1 MVMNKIILPSDAN
14 AAKRKVGISVRITLG
29 VATLVVLVIAL
40 ATLSF
45 FALKRFQDDIVQL
58 STSALPALADAASL
72 STELEGVLLGAVQLT
87 RVRSHAER
95 RIALQDTRAG
105 LETATAIAA
114 KLQPTNPGQLLE
126 ATLNVL
132 ATTIEDLN
140 QIKSSQLDAAATIK
154 LAENELNNF
163 TFRISNELQTISTR
177 GLTDG
182 ERRALAGWQSDLTAT
197 TLKGLQVIQLD
208 SLRQVRRLQA
218 SLTTFTR
225 ALRQSHITSR
235 PFFEAFQLE
244 AEKGL
249 IGLLFDGDG
258 LFPAARATLRKRQQ
272 AQGLEQQTRVLV
284 NEIVNSM
291 ASLTDTINRNAK
303 TNADE
308 LINFADEQIL
318 YIKLAGAMAF
328 LIAIFVFF
336 YFDRWISSRLR
347 ALNEAVISQTEGDTA
362 IIPIQGR
369 DEIGEIGRSVSF
381 FIGEIDRRQKQIRT
395 SERQFR
401 DIVEGSVQAILI
413 IADDAPLFW
422 NQALVQ
428 MFGFS
433 SSSEHTDFAAVV
445 ERLPH
450 SALTAP
456 EAGKIK
462 TFNRVRINTLATEEK
477 WVDLATTAIVWNG
490 IPATQII
497 IADVTH
503 SVEVEKTLQSAKEKA
518 EEAAQAKTQFLAT
531 MSHEIRSPMNGII
544 AMSTLLQES
553 NLKAEYHD
561 MSSVINQSAN
571 ALLSII
577 DDILDFSKIESGKLD
592 IEVTE
597 FEIIPLLKSIGELMA
612 PKFQQ
617 RGIEFVLDVS
627 QSLPQTL
634 HGDANRLRQI
644 MINLVGNAEKFT
656 SKGHV
661 RLKVQAIEE
670 ENEQEVSVSFA
681 VEDTGIGIN
690 AETLP
695 QLFTPFKQAEAST
708 ARQYGGSGLGLSICK
723 HLAGLMGGT
732 ITAISEPGTGSTFT
746 CTLPFQPGKPAQKT
760 NRKKLLGTTVVV
772 WVHKAAREMATRV
785 ISHEG
790 GTPVMASRTDDL
802 SKVIPKKALVV
813 VDASLVS
820 GDEIAQ
826 KKLARA
832 LAGKDARVVL
842 ISPHGSQFRPDL
854 FKFPVAASLNK
865 PITGNDLIGRLIA
878 AKDGETAEPAT
889 EEFRQ
894 RNYIVPKREVAEAG
908 HALILVAED
917 NPINQV
923 VIRKSLDH
931 LGFAIDLAE
940 NGQEALDLYKSNHY
954 GLILTD
960 LHMPLMDGFDFVSAV
975 RRLANDHA
983 RTVPIIALSA
993 DVLLET
999 KEKGRAVGINAF
1011 LPKPVNLDDLNEAI
1025 CHWLPAA
1032 ASCFSRASNCAR
1044 TPERTLCTQLLLPLL
1059 STPASRYQGVW

>member
-1 MVMNKIILPSDAN
+1 M
-14 AAKRKVGISVRITLG
+14 
-29 VATLVVLVIAL
+29 
-40 ATLSF
+40 
-45 FALKRFQDDIVQL
+45 
-58 STSALPALADAASL
+58 
-72 STELEGVLLGAVQLT
+72 
-87 RVRSHAER
+87 
-95 RIALQDTRAG
+95 
-105 LETATAIAA
+105 
-114 KLQPTNPGQLLE
+114 
-126 ATLNVL
+126 
-132 ATTIEDLN
+132 
-140 QIKSSQLDAAATIK
+140 
-154 LAENELNNF
+154 
-163 TFRISNELQTISTR
+163 
-177 GLTDG
+177 
-182 ERRALAGWQSDLTAT
+182 
-197 TLKGLQVIQLD
+197 
-208 SLRQVRRLQA
+208 RQR
-218 SLTTFTR
+218 
-225 ALRQSHITSR
+225 
-235 PFFEAFQLE
+235 
-244 AEKGL
+244 
-249 IGLLFDGDG
+249 
-258 LFPAARATLRKRQQ
+258 

-284 NEIVNSM
+284 NEIINSM

-303 TNADE
+303 SNADE
-308 LINFADEQIL
+308 LIVFADEQIL
-318 YIKLAGAMAF
+318 YIQLAGAMAF
-328 LIAIFVFF
+328 LIAVFVFF
-336 YFDRWISSRLR
+336 YFDRRISSRLR
-347 ALNEAVISQTEGDTA
+347 ALNEAVISQTEGETA
-362 IIPIQGR
+362 IIPVSGR

-395 SERQFR
+395 NERQFR

-413 IADDAPLFW
+413 TADDAPLFW
-422 NQALVQ
+422 NQALAR

-433 SSSEHTDFAAVV
+433 ASSEHTDFDAVV
-445 ERLPH
+445 ERLPLA
-450 SALTAP
+450 ALTAP
-456 EAGKIK
+456 ERGQIK
-462 TFNRVRINTLATEEK
+462 TFNRICINTLATEEK

-503 SVEVEKTLQSAKEKA
+503 SVEVEKTLQKAKEKA

-553 NLKAEYHD
+553 NLKAEFHD

-597 FEIIPLLKSIGELMA
+597 FELLPLLKSIGELIA

-617 RGIEFVLDVS
+617 RDVEFVLDVS

-644 MINLVGNAEKFT
+644 IINLVGNAEKFT
-656 SKGHV
+656 SRGYV
-661 RLKVQAIEE
+661 RLKVRAIEGQSD
-670 ENEQEVSVSFA
+670 QEVSVSFA
-681 VEDTGIGIN
+681 VEDTGIGIQ

-695 QLFTPFKQAEAST
+695 LLFTPFTQAETST

-723 HLAGLMGGT
+723 HLADLMGGT
-732 ITAISEPGTGSTFT
+732 VAAISELGEGSTFT
-746 CTLPFQPGKPAQKT
+746 CTLPFRPGKPALKT
-760 NRKKLLGTTVVV
+760 DRNKILGTTVAV
-772 WVHKAAREMATRV
+772 WVHKAARDMTTRL
-785 ISHEG
+785 ISREG
-790 GTPVMASRTDDL
+790 GKPVMASRTDDF
-802 SKVIPKKALVV
+802 SQVIPKNALVV
-813 VDASLVS
+813 VDVALIS

-832 LAGKDARVVL
+832 LASKDARAVL
-842 ISPHGSQFRPDL
+842 ILPHGSQFRPDL

-865 PITGNDLIGRLIA
+865 PITGSDLIERLIA
-878 AKDGETAEPAT
+878 AKSGKTQAPAAN
-889 EEFRQ
+889 ERKQ
-894 RNYIVPKREVAEAG
+894 RVYVVPKREVAEAG

-954 GLILTD
+954 GLVLTD

-983 RTVPIIALSA
+983 RTVPILALSA

-1025 CHWLPAA
+1025 CQWLPAA
-1032 ASCFSRASNCAR
+1032 DELRRKAKTEKFDDAPFFREPNNLYTPSGEPELSSNPFDPSQIAFIFDDNWAEGISLMRHFIVTISEKAAEAR
-1044 TPERTLCTQLLLPLL
+1044 TSLSKNDLADARELIHAAKGAAGSIGAVNLFAKFKRIERNVLSNEGAAALALFVGMDELLVEFEEAVAKAFPEQADE
-1059 STPASRYQGVW
+1059 SNSF